1 VKRCNLKEAD
11 VPSNLNYL
19 NDANWVDI
27 FGTSDA
33 NTCVSLFYEKL
44 ELFFPVLRSPARLM
58 THRWYTRELLNLEN
72 RKTRTFKYSSRTG
85 NRDLYALSIR
95 IYIMS
100 TVKKNCVNL
109 CFVTCFECRFFT
121 TRVKKHM

>member
-44 ELFFPVLRSPARLM
+44 ERSFELFFPVLRSPARLM

-100 TVKKNCVNL
+100 SVMLPT
-109 CFVTCFECRFFT
+109 
-121 TRVKKHM
+121 